1 MAFWVESRCAVDKSK
16 KIWRKNLI
24 KTLILGLFL
33 LFLSFTF
40 EPYNQGQLALVLML
54 FIGVLSLTVLTG
66 ASGQISLGQG
76 ALMAVGGYSS
86 ASLITHLGASIW
98 IAFLVAIIAAGIFG
112 LILGAAAARLSGP
125 YLAGTTLVIA
135 LALPSVAN
143 RFESVL
149 GGDVGLIVDFG
160 TPPTW
165 ISDLLEVGYEQW
177 QLWISLPVALIALFF
192 ISNLMAARA
201 GRSWQAV
208 RDDEIGAAV
217 SGIPVAQT
225 KVIVFVVSS
234 AIAGLGGAL
243 YGLRGL
249 VGPSVYP
256 VSLSLTLLTAAILG
270 GVGSISGAFIGTV
283 IVVFLPDLIDWAIS
297 GLSVSEQ
304 ISNFLPALIT
314 GVLLLAT
321 ILINP
326 AGVMGAHHGG
336 KH

>member
-1 MAFWVESRCAVDKSK
+1 VDKGK

-24 KTLILGLFL
+24 KTLTLGLFL
-33 LFLSFTF
+33 LLLSFTF

-98 IAFLVAIIAAGIFG
+98 IAFLVAIISAGIFG
-112 LILGAAAARLSGP
+112 LILGTAAARLSGP

-160 TPPTW
+160 MPPAW
-165 ISDLLEVGYEQW
+165 ISDLIEVGYEQW

-192 ISNLMAARA
+192 TSNLMAARA

-217 SGIPVAQT
+217 SGIPVART

-270 GVGSISGAFIGTV
+270 GVGSISGAFIGTL

-304 ISNFLPALIT
+304 VSNFLPALIT

-321 ILINP
+321 IIINP
-326 AGVMGAHHGG
+326 AGVMGSHHRG

>member
-1 MAFWVESRCAVDKSK
+1 MDRGK
-16 KIWRKNLI
+16 KIWRRNLI
-24 KTLILGLFL
+24 KTLSLGLFL
-33 LFLSFTF
+33 FLLSFTF
-40 EPYNQGQLALVLML
+40 EPYNQGQLALVMML
-54 FIGVLSLTVLTG
+54 FVGVLSLTVLTG

-76 ALMAVGGYSS
+76 ALMAVGGYAS
-86 ASLITHLGASIW
+86 ASLITNMGASIW
-98 IAFLVAIIAAGIFG
+98 AGFLVAIFAAGLFG

-160 TPPTW
+160 MPPAW
-165 ISDLLEVGYEQW
+165 ISDLIEVGYEQW

-192 ISNLMAARA
+192 TSNLMAARA

-217 SGIPVAQT
+217 SGIPVART

-270 GVGSISGAFIGTV
+270 GVGSISGAFIGTL

-304 ISNFLPALIT
+304 VSNFLPALIT

-321 ILINP
+321 IIINP
-326 AGVMGAHHGG
+326 AGVMGSHHRG

>member
-24 KTLILGLFL
+24 KTLTLGVFL
-33 LFLSFTF
+33 LLLSFTF
-40 EPYNQGQLALVLML
+40 DAYNQGQLALVLML

-149 GGDVGLIVDFG
+149 GGEVGLIVDFG

-165 ISDLLEVGYEQW
+165 ISNLIEVGYEQW
-177 QLWISLPVALIALFF
+177 QLWVSLPVALIALFF
-192 ISNLMAARA
+192 ISNLMASRA

-208 RDDEIGAAV
+208 RDDEVGAAV

-270 GVGSISGAFIGTV
+270 GVGSISGAFIGTL
-283 IVVFLPDLIDWAIS
+283 IVVFLPDLIDWVIL

-304 ISNFLPALIT
+304 ISNYLPALIT
-314 GVLLLAT
+314 GVLLLVT
-321 ILINP
+321 IIINP
-326 AGVMGAHHGG
+326 GGVMGTHHRG

>member
-1 MAFWVESRCAVDKSK
+1 MVSVD
-16 KIWRKNLI
+16 KIWRKSLL
-24 KTLILGLFL
+24 KTLTLGLVLFL
-33 LFLSFTF
+33 LSFIF
-40 EPYNQGQLALVLML
+40 DAYNQGQLALVLML

-66 ASGQISLGQG
+66 SSGQISLGQG

-86 ASLITHLGASIW
+86 ASVITHLGASIW
-98 IAFLVAIIAAGIFG
+98 TGFLVAVFVAGVFG
-112 LILGAAAARLSGP
+112 LVLGVAAARLSGP

-135 LALPSVAN
+135 LALPSMAN

-149 GGDVGLIVDFG
+149 GGDVGLMIDFG
-160 TPPTW
+160 MPPTW
-165 ISDLLEVGYEQW
+165 ISNLIEVGYEQW
-177 QLWISLPVALIALFF
+177 QLWVSIPIALISLFF
-192 ISNLMAARA
+192 VSNLLTSRA
-201 GRSWQAV
+201 GRSWKAV

-217 SGIPVAQT
+217 NGIPVART

-234 AIAGLGGAL
+234 AVAGLGGAL

-283 IVVFLPDLIDWAIS
+283 IVVFLPDLVSWAIS
-297 GLSVSEQ
+297 GLAVSEQ
-304 ISNFLPALIT
+304 VTNYLPALLT

-321 ILINP
+321 IIINP
-326 AGVMGAHHGG
+326 AGVMGAGHRR

>member
-1 MAFWVESRCAVDKSK
+1 MDKSK

-24 KTLILGLFL
+24 KTLTLGVFL
-33 LFLSFTF
+33 LLLSFTF
-40 EPYNQGQLALVLML
+40 DAYNQGQLALVLML

-149 GGDVGLIVDFG
+149 GGEVGLIVDFG

-165 ISDLLEVGYEQW
+165 ISNLIEVGYEQW
-177 QLWISLPVALIALFF
+177 QLWVSLPVALIALFF
-192 ISNLMAARA
+192 ISNLMASRA

-208 RDDEIGAAV
+208 RDDEVGAAV

-270 GVGSISGAFIGTV
+270 GVGSISGAFIGTL
-283 IVVFLPDLIDWAIS
+283 IVVFLPDLIDWVIL

-304 ISNFLPALIT
+304 ISNYLPALIT
-314 GVLLLAT
+314 GVLLLVT
-321 ILINP
+321 IIINP
-326 AGVMGAHHGG
+326 GGVMGTHHRG

>member
-1 MAFWVESRCAVDKSK
+1 MVKVQ
-16 KIWRKNLI
+16 KIWRKNLF

-40 EPYNQGQLALVLML
+40 DPYNQGQLALVLML

-98 IAFLVAIIAAGIFG
+98 IGFLVAVFATAIFG
-112 LILGAAAARLSGP
+112 LILGTAAARLSGP

-135 LALPSVAN
+135 LALPSVVN

-165 ISDLLEVGYEQW
+165 LSNLIEVGYEQW

-192 ISNLMAARA
+192 ISNLMATRA

-217 SGIPVAQT
+217 SGIPVART

-270 GVGSISGAFIGTV
+270 GVGSISGAFIGTL
-283 IVVFLPDLIDWAIS
+283 IVVFLPDLIDWAIT

-304 ISNFLPALIT
+304 ISNYLPALIT
-314 GVLLLAT
+314 GVSLLAT
-321 ILINP
+321 IILNP
-326 AGVMGAHHGG
+326 AGVMGTRHRSGH
-336 KH
+336 

>member
-1 MAFWVESRCAVDKSK
+1 MDKSK

-33 LFLSFTF
+33 LFLSSTF

-86 ASLITHLGASIW
+86 ASFITHLGASIW

-149 GGDVGLIVDFG
+149 GGEVGLIVDFG
-160 TPPTW
+160 TPPT
-165 ISDLLEVGYEQW
+165 L
-177 QLWISLPVALIALFF
+177 
-192 ISNLMAARA
+192 ISNLIE
-201 GRSWQAV
+201 V
-208 RDDEIGAAV
+208 
-217 SGIPVAQT
+217 
-225 KVIVFVVSS
+225 
-234 AIAGLGGAL
+234 
-243 YGLRGL
+243 
-249 VGPSVYP
+249 
-256 VSLSLTLLTAAILG
+256 
-270 GVGSISGAFIGTV
+270 
-283 IVVFLPDLIDWAIS
+283 
-297 GLSVSEQ
+297 
-304 ISNFLPALIT
+304 
-314 GVLLLAT
+314 
-321 ILINP
+321 
-326 AGVMGAHHGG
+326 
-336 KH
+336 

>member
-1 MAFWVESRCAVDKSK
+1 MVFWVESRCAVDKGK

-24 KTLILGLFL
+24 KTLTLGAFL
-33 LFLSFTF
+33 LLLSFTF
-40 EPYNQGQLALVLML
+40 DAYNQGQLALVLML

-86 ASLITHLGASIW
+86 ASTITNLGAPIW
-98 IAFLVAIIAAGIFG
+98 VGFVVAIFAAGIFG

-165 ISDLLEVGYEQW
+165 ISNLIEVGYEQW
-177 QLWISLPVALIALFF
+177 QLWVSLPVALIALFF
-192 ISNLMAARA
+192 ISNLMATRA

-217 SGIPVAQT
+217 SGIPIART

-270 GVGSISGAFIGTV
+270 GVGSIAGAFIGTL

-297 GLSVSEQ
+297 GLAVSEQ
-304 ISNFLPALIT
+304 LSNYLPALLT

-321 ILINP
+321 IIINP
-326 AGVMGAHHGG
+326 AGVMGTHHRG

>member
-1 MAFWVESRCAVDKSK
+1 VDKSK

-24 KTLILGLFL
+24 KTLTLGLFL
-33 LFLSFTF
+33 LLLSFTF

-98 IAFLVAIIAAGIFG
+98 IAFLVAIISAGIFG

-160 TPPTW
+160 MPPAW
-165 ISDLLEVGYEQW
+165 ISDLIEVGYEQW

-192 ISNLMAARA
+192 TSNLMAARA

-217 SGIPVAQT
+217 SGIPVART

-270 GVGSISGAFIGTV
+270 GVGSISGAFIGTL

-304 ISNFLPALIT
+304 VSNFLPALIT

-321 ILINP
+321 IIINP
-326 AGVMGAHHGG
+326 AGVMGSHHRG

>member
-1 MAFWVESRCAVDKSK
+1 MDKSK
-16 KIWRKNLI
+16 IIWRKNLI
-24 KTLILGLFL
+24 KTLTLGLFL
-33 LFLSFTF
+33 LLLSFTF
-40 EPYNQGQLALVLML
+40 EPYNQGQLALFLML

-98 IAFLVAIIAAGIFG
+98 IAFLVAIISAGIFG

-160 TPPTW
+160 MPPAW
-165 ISDLLEVGYEQW
+165 ISDLIEVGYEQW

-192 ISNLMAARA
+192 TSNLMAARA

-217 SGIPVAQT
+217 SGIPVART

-234 AIAGLGGAL
+234 AVAGLGGAL

-270 GVGSISGAFIGTV
+270 GVGSISGAFIGTL

-304 ISNFLPALIT
+304 VSNFLPALIT

-321 ILINP
+321 IIINP
-326 AGVMGAHHGG
+326 AGVMGAHHHK